1 MTLSPRKFSGE
12 KWPRNRSVGDAF
24 EGKADAGPVEDSGLT
39 MESGYILGRWA
50 PETGEVEPLLV
61 VGPGAELAPG
71 EIRFLGDAQTVLG
84 LGQFADTLSAALRD
98 IIPDSTG
105 EGGLVFSTLPE
116 LEGLQLKG
124 ESSGKTI
131 LTADGDAYGQMTL
144 PSGNDIIAT
153 RNLPETLRNKTLRSA
168 ALTGP
173 LTTQTENAAAPTIFE
188 VKNTNT
194 GGSSYSIFRLT
205 NGSSTVDMLASH
217 AGTLA
222 QFGGA
227 GAITLFQMVF
237 DTFAWFSLGI
247 THMMR
252 LTTAG
257 LRIGPTAAPA
267 TSMLTVEGSV
277 ALGKTQI
284 ITTTPATISA
294 TTTHVICDVASTA
307 TLTLPTASDFPD
319 RVLWIRSISGNA
331 VNSAGSNVAPLT
343 GGSYGTAI
351 LSAAGGKW
359 AMLVSDGGSGY
370 QIQAAN

>member
-1 MTLSPRKFSGE
+1 MTLAPRKFSGE
-12 KWPRNRSVGDAF
+12 KWPRNRSVGDSF

-237 DTFAWFSLGI
+237 DTFAWFSLGVA
-247 THMMR
+247 HMMR

-284 ITTTPATISA
+284 VTTATA
-294 TTTHVICDVASTA
+294 TVADDTTHIICNFAGTV
-307 TLTLPTASDFPD
+307 TLTLPTAASFPD
-319 RVLWIRSISGNA
+319 RVLTIRTITANTVVSNA
-331 VNSAGSNVAPLT
+331 SNVAPRT
-343 GGSYGTAI
+343 GGAYGTAI
-351 LSAAGGKW
+351 LAAAAGNW
-359 AMLVSDGGSGY
+359 AALISDGGGGY
-370 QIQAAN
+370 QNQMGN